1 MCIERKEQWVYGG
14 KSYDDELEAVKAA
27 LTDLGTRFVKEYHS
41 KPLDGMLAIG
51 ADVTSLRAR
60 YIDLT
65 DPVPQV
71 EKAPSEKVAG
81 EPKAHPLGYA
91 GGDPEDPLSTN
102 SMMMRYMLIPRHTA
116 AYKAVR
122 LWLEREGYK
131 TFEVAMQNLRGPK
144 RQELSRLIDMYVGP
158 EQ

>member
-41 KPLDGMLAIG
+41 KPLEGMLAIG

-65 DPVPQV
+65 DPTPQV

-81 EPKAHPLGYA
+81 EPKSVLTHAQAADKYLGLPSNHPIR
-91 GGDPEDPLSTN
+91 D
-102 SMMMRYMLIPRHTA
+102 
-116 AYKAVR
+116 AVR
-122 LWLEREGYK
+122 EWMRPRRFRSVEQ
-131 TFEVAMQNLRGPK
+131 ALRYGSPEEAH
-144 RQELSRLIDMYVGP
+144 ELVCLISIAKEPG
-158 EQ
+158 Q